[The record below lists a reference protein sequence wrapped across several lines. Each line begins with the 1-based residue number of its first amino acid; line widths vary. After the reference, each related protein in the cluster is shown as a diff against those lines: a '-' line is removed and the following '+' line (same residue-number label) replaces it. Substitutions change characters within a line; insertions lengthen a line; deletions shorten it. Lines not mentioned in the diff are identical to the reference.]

1 MNAPARLL
9 GLVLTALAGAVP
21 LVAVAQAADR
31 PAAGPH
37 GYGWI
42 WLLAAAIVV
51 VALFRLFSARRRPPQ
66 TPPTA
71 P

>member
-9 GLVLTALAGAVP
+9 GLVVAALAGASP
-21 LVAVAQAADR
+21 LLAAAQAADR

-42 WLLAAAIVV
+42 WLLAAAIIV
-51 VALFRLFSARRRPPQ
+51 VALFRLFSARRRPP
-66 TPPTA
+66 PRHPTA